1 MIGADTTGLQLC
13 ARIQRQGSSCVPLFK
28 PVLLSIPSYIH
39 YNWFGLLF
47 GQSLHC
53 FWLTR
58 KCDECWHEQWER
70 NLSYFLIKEKWES
83 CVFKCFARFKSPQL
97 ISLASVVTI
106 KCLLDPILKVYLNL
120 FQYFLHC
127 SVLLTW
133 IITHTSLLP
142 LHELTI
148 VIVLETRWRNLEK
161 LSHATSDSLLKVD
174 RLSMYFGHR
183 QLEQQ

>member
-13 ARIQRQGSSCVPLFK
+13 ALIQRQGCSCVPLLTLFK
-28 PVLLSIPSYIH
+28 HVLLSIHSYIH
-39 YNWFGLLF
+39 YNGFGLLF

-70 NLSYFLIKEKWES
+70 NLSYCLIKEEWES
-83 CVFKCFARFKSPQL
+83 CVFKCFTRFKSPQL

-106 KCLLDPILKVYLNL
+106 KCLLYPILKVYLNL

-127 SVLLTW
+127 SVILSW
-133 IITHTSLLP
+133 IIAHASLLP
-142 LHELTI
+142 LHFP
-148 VIVLETRWRNLEK
+148 
-161 LSHATSDSLLKVD
+161 LLKC
-174 RLSMYFGHR
+174 
-183 QLEQQ
+183 